1 MVSPAG
7 DEAMM
12 GDGVGQTLILED
24 QFFLNQHSNMEVI
37 LFMLAFLAYMVLY
50 VVYQPKKDGEQK
62 ENNPRRVRRTESRYR
77 RTRIFDVLGL
87 SFDQCN
93 SFRAFLDRFSSYE
106 EVARAIKLTGITRSD
121 MIIGVDFSAS
131 NEWQGRKSYQGRSC
145 HNLHDVSNSK
155 TFNPYQR
162 VLSIIGSTLEQFD
175 SDHMIPVYGFGDKIT
190 QDEAVFPFKETGQ
203 PCIGFIDVLEKYHRV
218 ARTVQLGG
226 PTSFEPIIRKAIE
239 IVLEKQS
246 YHLLLIITDGQI
258 KDAERT
264 GEAIVEASNH
274 PISIIVIGVGDGPW
288 DEMENYDDNL
298 PKRKFDNFQ
307 FVNFHQVCS
316 KAKYAET
323 AFALHAL
330 MEVPDQYQ
338 SICSLGYLTNATP
351 PLADNNDNTK
361 KLK

>member
-1 MVSPAG
+1 MVSPG
-7 DEAMM
+7 NEMMM
-12 GDGVGQTLILED
+12 GDGLGTLIVED
-24 QFFLNQHSNMEVI
+24 QSFFNQHSNMEVI
-37 LFMLAFLAYMVLY
+37 LFMLAFFAYMVLY

-62 ENNPRRVRRTESRYR
+62 ENPRRVRRTESRYR

-87 SFDQCN
+87 SLDQCN
-93 SFRAFLDRFSSYE
+93 SFRAFLDRFSTYE
-106 EVARAIKLTGITRSD
+106 EVARAVKLAGITRSD

-131 NEWQGRKSYQGRSC
+131 NEWQGRKSYKFG
-145 HNLHDVSNSK
+145 HNLHDISNGK

-190 QDEAVFPFKETGQ
+190 RDEAVFPFKETGL
-203 PCIGFIDVLEKYHRV
+203 PCVGFIDVLEKYHKV
-218 ARTVQLGG
+218 ARTVELGG

-239 IVLEKQS
+239 IVQDKQS

-264 GEAIVEASNH
+264 GKAIVEASNH

-298 PKRKFDNFQ
+298 PQRKFDNFQ

-338 SICSLGYLTNATP
+338 AICSLGYLTNGIP
-351 PLADNNDNTK
+351 PLTDNNDNTK